1 MNNDQYAQI
10 LKSELGYQTPSG
22 SGQAANYMPIR
33 LLSLIYYVKL
43 ISTLTHASF
52 SARRGTLGD
61 DGWAFHAHRVV
72 QIVES
77 VGGKVNISG
86 LDALAQQTG
95 PVVFIANHMSLLET
109 LILAGIALPFK
120 RVTFVIKEELLHYP
134 VIGQFMRVLNLI
146 AVSRQNP
153 REDLKVVLRK
163 GSERIADG
171 ASVFI
176 FPQATRS
183 VEFNIQAFN
192 TLGVKL
198 AARTGV
204 PVIPVAIKTDFQGNG
219 KLIKDMGPIDPSKML
234 YFKFGE
240 PIAVEGKGRE
250 AHQYV
255 VEFISENLKVWGGTV
270 IEKSEVEMRKSDN
283 R

>member
-1 MNNDQYAQI
+1 
-10 LKSELGYQTPSG
+10 
-22 SGQAANYMPIR
+22 
-33 LLSLIYYVKL
+33 
-43 ISTLTHASF
+43 
-52 SARRGTLGD
+52 
-61 DGWAFHAHRVV
+61 
-72 QIVES
+72 
-77 VGGKVNISG
+77 VNISG
-86 LDALAQQTG
+86 LDALARQTG

-109 LILAGIALPFK
+109 LILAGIALPFR
-120 RVTFVIKEELLHYP
+120 RVTFVIKAELLHYP
-134 VIGQFMRVLNLI
+134 VIGQFMKVLNLI

-198 AARTGV
+198 AARAGV
-204 PVIPVAIKTDFQGNG
+204 PIIPIAIKTDFQGNG

-234 YFKFGE
+234 YFKFGA
-240 PIAVEGKGRE
+240 PIAVEGKGRD

-255 VEFISENLKVWGGTV
+255 VDFIAENLKAWGGTV
-270 IEKSEVEMRKSDN
+270 IKNAEVGMRKGEGKGAGQSAKGIG
-283 R
+283 

>member
-1 MNNDQYAQI
+1 MNKDQYAQI
-10 LKSELGYQTPSG
+10 LKTELGYQTPSR
-22 SGQAANYMPIR
+22 SGLTAKYMPVR
-33 LLSLIYYVKL
+33 LLSLIYYIKL
-43 ISTLTHASF
+43 ISTLTRASF
-52 SARRGTLGD
+52 SARRGTLDD
-61 DGWAFHAHRVV
+61 DGWAYHAHQVV
-72 QIVES
+72 KIVES

-120 RVTFVIKEELLHYP
+120 RVTFVIKRELLHYP

-163 GSERIADG
+163 GSDRIAEG

-192 TLGVKL
+192 TLGIKL
-198 AARTGV
+198 AARNGV
-204 PVIPVAIKTDFQGNG
+204 PVIPIAIKTDFQGNG
-219 KLIKDMGPIDPSKML
+219 KLIKDMGLIDPQKML
-234 YFKFGE
+234 YFKFGA

-250 AHQYV
+250 AHQTV
-255 VEFISENLKVWGGTV
+255 VEFIAENLKAWGGTV
-270 IEKSEVEMRKSDN
+270 I
-283 R
+283 